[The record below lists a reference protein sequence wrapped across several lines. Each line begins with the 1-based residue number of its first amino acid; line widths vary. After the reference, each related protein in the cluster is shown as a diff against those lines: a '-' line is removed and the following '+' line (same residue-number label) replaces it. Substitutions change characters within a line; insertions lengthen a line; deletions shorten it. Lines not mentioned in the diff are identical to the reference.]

1 MGPIPSVPAQLQ
13 ADSDRRGEAPGRRCG
28 QGDVRSDRRRVV
40 AMVSDAVHPY
50 HRGGKEIRYHELS
63 RRLAETADVHVYTMN
78 WWAGPS
84 RQRTGSVTYHA
95 LCRYR
100 PLYSGERRSI
110 RQAVFFALACAGL
123 LVRRFDVIEA
133 DHMPYL
139 QIPVLRFVA
148 GIRRKRLV
156 VTWHEVWGPRYW
168 REYLGRVGVVA
179 WLVEWIAM
187 RLPHH
192 IVAASPQ
199 TAERLKE
206 TLGPTARVSVAP
218 NGIDLAAIRRA
229 RPVGEP
235 VDIAAVGRLISHK
248 RIDMLLDALA
258 LLRLDGCS
266 VTCRVIGD
274 GPERERL
281 TEHARALGVA
291 DAVEFRSDV
300 ADQSELYGLLK
311 SAKVFVA
318 PSAREGFG
326 IAVLEAIACGLP
338 VVTTSAPDN
347 LAQYIAAKSARSVIC
362 DADAESL
369 ADTLKGIVGSWEGD
383 ISADQ
388 GEDTWLEEYTWEA
401 TASEVMR
408 ALEF

>member
-1 MGPIPSVPAQLQ
+1 MDTSRLGFGHRAHRQGHVG
-13 ADSDRRGEAPGRRCG
+13 SDRP
-28 QGDVRSDRRRVV
+28 RVV

-50 HRGGKEIRYHELS
+50 HRGGKEVRYYELS
-63 RRLAETADVHVYTMN
+63 RRLADRADVHVYTMN

-95 LCRYR
+95 LCKYR
-100 PLYSGERRSI
+100 PLYSGERRSV
-110 RQAVFFALACAGL
+110 RQAVFFALACARL

-139 QIPVLRFVA
+139 QIPVLRLIA

-156 VTWHEVWGPRYW
+156 VTWHEVWGRRYW
-168 REYLGRVGVVA
+168 QDYLGRAGVAA
-179 WLVEWIAM
+179 WLVEWLAM

-192 IVAASPQ
+192 IVAASPH
-199 TAERLKE
+199 TAERLKA
-206 TLGPTARVSVAP
+206 TLGQGARVSVAP
-218 NGIDLAAIRRA
+218 NGINLAAIHRA
-229 RPVGEP
+229 PPVGRP

-248 RIDMLLDALA
+248 RIDMLLDAVA
-258 LLRLDGCS
+258 MLRQDGCL

-281 TEHARALGVA
+281 REHARAVGVA
-291 DAVEFRSDV
+291 DAVEFRYDV
-300 ADQSELYGLLK
+300 EDQGELYGLLK
-311 SAKVFVA
+311 SAKIFVA

-347 LAQYIAAKSARSVIC
+347 LAQYVAAKSARGVIC

-369 ADTLKGIVGSWEGD
+369 ADTLKGVLRGGEAGM
-383 ISADQ
+383 SA
-388 GEDTWLEEYTWEA
+388 GHPEDAWLAEYTWEA
-401 TASEVMR
+401 TASRVAR
-408 ALEF
+408 ALKL